1 MSHLVGAGLILGL
14 AAAGYVGWLSQQ
26 HPEERYTSVC
36 QLIKRDV
43 VELGAD
49 GTPDQVD
56 LELEWDPCPGDQY
69 QVVRGGKDFAACT
82 AKYQTG
88 DYVPVKVVHFWD
100 GLGFYRW
107 DIEQLGDCT
116 RVIDPGSPGSY
127 EKSQEC
133 GEYSLFGREQG
144 FECSRRPFRT
154 LLKVC
159 PFMARQ

>member
-1 MSHLVGAGLILGL
+1 MAADAGRDWHAILR
-14 AAAGYVGWLSQQ
+14 AAADGELDVLF
-26 HPEERYTSVC
+26 
-36 QLIKRDV
+36 LIGVDPLADV
-43 VELGAD
+43 PDAD
-49 GTPDQVD
+49 LARRALDN
-56 LELEWDPCPGDQY
+56 
-69 QVVRGGKDFAACT
+69 
-82 AKYQTG
+82 
-88 DYVPVKVVHFWD
+88 VPVKVVHFWD

-116 RVIDPGSPGSY
+116 RKIDPGSPGSY

-133 GEYSLFGREQG
+133 GAFTLFDREQG

>member
-1 MSHLVGAGLILGL
+1 MSHVVGAAVVIALGGL
-14 AAAGYVGWLSQQ
+14 GYVGWLSQQ
-26 HPEERYTSVC
+26 HPEQRYVSVV
-36 QLIKRDV
+36 QLIRRDV
-43 VELGAD
+43 VEHDESGV
-49 GTPDQVD
+49 PQQVD
-56 LELEWDPCPGDQY
+56 LEMEWDPCPGDQY

-82 AKYQTG
+82 AKYKNG

-133 GEYSLFGREQG
+133 APYNLFDRSQG
-144 FECSRRPFRT
+144 FECSRRPFRS
-154 LLKVC
+154 LLTVC

>member
-1 MSHLVGAGLILGL
+1 MSHAVGAGLSALMLG
-14 AAAGYVGWLSQQ
+14 AGYLGWLAQQ
-26 HPEERYTSVC
+26 HPEHRYASVC
-36 QLIKRDV
+36 QLIDREV
-43 VELGAD
+43 VERAED
-49 GTPDQVD
+49 GSPEQVD
-56 LELEWDPCPGDQY
+56 LELEWDPCPGDQF
-69 QVVRGGKDFAACT
+69 QVVRGGKEFAACT
-82 AKYQTG
+82 AKYEPG

-116 RVIDPGSPGSY
+116 RKIDPGSPGSY

-133 GEYSLFGREQG
+133 GAFTLFDREQG